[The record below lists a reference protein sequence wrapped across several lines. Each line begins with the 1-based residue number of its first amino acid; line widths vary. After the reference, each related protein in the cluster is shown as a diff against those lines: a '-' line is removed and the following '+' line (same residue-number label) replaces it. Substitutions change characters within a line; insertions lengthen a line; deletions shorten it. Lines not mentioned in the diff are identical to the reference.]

1 MQVRKRS
8 IILSVLFIS
17 LVLLV
22 QPGTAAEKAA
32 TAKIPPYTHY
42 WVDVATQNMTMPGM
56 SEGMGGFMGKIM
68 GGPGFGP
75 SRSLLLLVN
84 SPMKLPA
91 DPNATHDI
99 PPGQNMGKTL
109 PLMIPEKEKVE
120 RYEPGERHEEREHEK
135 PRFRMLIYWGCSD
148 EVRKGQPRV
157 LDTEKMNPAE
167 FGRAM
172 SGIRAT
178 QQYPPSP
185 RSGWIFADWPN
196 KKSRI
201 EVPKDSS
208 LTGDHFVHG
217 NYVPDIRFAVGPRH
231 DFMAPVEFTSTS
243 GTLADPVRFD
253 WREIPTAIGYY
264 AYAMGNNDRE
274 GEMII
279 WSSSEIP
286 DASFGLMDYLTPGD
300 VQKFIKEKIVM
311 PPGTTTCT
319 IPRGIFKD
327 TGGPMLQFIGY
338 GDELNLIHPPKPKD
352 PKQPWNPIWSVK
364 MRLKS
369 TGMLMLGQSD
379 ERKPSRS
386 RDQKGQESGEQDQ
399 RTRKQEQERKPEEK
413 QPGVDK
419 TIDKIRGIFGF

>member
-1 MQVRKRS
+1 
-8 IILSVLFIS
+8 
-17 LVLLV
+17 
-22 QPGTAAEKAA
+22 
-32 TAKIPPYTHY
+32 
-42 WVDVATQNMTMPGM
+42 
-56 SEGMGGFMGKIM
+56 
-68 GGPGFGP
+68 
-75 SRSLLLLVN
+75 
-84 SPMKLPA
+84 
-91 DPNATHDI
+91 
-99 PPGQNMGKTL
+99 
-109 PLMIPEKEKVE
+109 MIPEKEKAE
-120 RYEPGERHEEREHEK
+120 RYEPVERHEERQQEK
-135 PRFRMLIYWGCSD
+135 PRFRMLIYWGCSE

-157 LDTEKMNPAE
+157 LDTEKMNPAD
-167 FGRAM
+167 FGKAM

-178 QQYPPSP
+178 HQYPPSP

-196 KKSRI
+196 RKNRT

-208 LTGDHFVHG
+208 LPGDHFVHG
-217 NYVPDIRFAVGPRH
+217 NYVPDIRFAIGTRH

-243 GTLADPVRFD
+243 GTLADPIRFD

-264 AYAMGNNDRE
+264 SVAMGNNDRD

-338 GDELNLIHPPKPKD
+338 GDELNLIYPPKPKD
-352 PKQPWNPIWSVK
+352 PKLPWNPIWSVK
-364 MRLKS
+364 ERLKS
-369 TGMLMLGQSD
+369 TGMLMLGQGD
-379 ERKPSRS
+379 ERRPSRS
-386 RDQKGQESGEQDQ
+386 RDQKGQDSGEQDQ
-399 RTRKQEQERKPEEK
+399 KTRRQEQERKPEEK